1 MIKVWGEQTNL
12 PATQETVELDEF
24 AYVCRLKKIT
34 VGYGLLLIG
43 LVNGFSRMCVE
54 DDQAK
59 QDQDYRKFIP
69 KHIYKASQR
78 HTLLRGI
85 TV

>member
-1 MIKVWGEQTNL
+1 MI
-12 PATQETVELDEF
+12 D
-24 AYVCRLKKIT
+24 
-34 VGYGLLLIG
+34 LL
-43 LVNGFSRMCVE
+43 NGSSRMCVE

-59 QDQDYRKFIP
+59 QDQDYREFIP
-69 KHIYKASQR
+69 EHIYKASQR